1 MFLYS
6 WGRFLPT
13 FALAGCL
20 LLLLGCATTAPMVPV
35 GVPSIPAAQASITGI
50 PLERVAVTDKTQHST
65 VGWSGL
71 KVTLEG
77 IRLSKEDLESAIR
90 ETLKRS
96 NLFGQ
101 GSGPGM
107 VLNAEVLEI
116 FEMGKFAVNDTY
128 QVTMRYR
135 LTAADGKI
143 VFDETLQGQGRMS
156 SEEGVMGWGIH
167 NPRKA
172 IQANLVELVARLPK
186 ALNAYAQGEKEEQ
199 RFLTKIGTE
208 LKREDR
214 YSRVVSS
221 QAVVRVK
228 PDADSRE
235 VLSFP
240 QAELVHVTGSLPSG
254 WVQVSREGKPVG
266 WVHSSLLREE
276 KGSISSAGSP
286 SLGGKELPK
295 IAVWDLWA
303 REVKT
308 TYAQELT
315 SILVS
320 EISKLGKYEV
330 YSQDHVRTLAGW
342 TAERMQLG
350 CTDTK
355 CLTALGQMD
364 VSKLISG
371 SVGKIGDTYSI
382 SLNLFDTQ
390 NAKAVNAVS
399 EFCRSEN
406 ELIRLVQQAISRLLV
421 ASPEK

>member
-1 MFLYS
+1 MDSCGL
-6 WGRFLPT
+6 GRFLLLLP
-13 FALAGCL
+13 LVGCL
-20 LLLLGCATTAPMVPV
+20 LLLSGCATTAPMVPV
-35 GVPSIPAAQASITGI
+35 GVPPIQAIQTHITET
-50 PLERVAVTDKTQHST
+50 PLERVAVIDKTQHST

-77 IRLSKEDLESAIR
+77 IRLSKEDLEAVIR

-101 GSGPGM
+101 GPGTGM

-116 FEMGKFAVNDTY
+116 FEMGKYSINDLY

-135 LTAADGKI
+135 LTAADGK
-143 VFDETLQGQGRMS
+143 VVYDETLQGQGRMNK
-156 SEEGVMGWGIH
+156 EEGSMGWGIH

-172 IQANLVELVARLPK
+172 IQANLVELVARLPN
-186 ALNAYAQGEKEEQ
+186 ALNAYARGEKEEQ
-199 RFLTKIGTE
+199 RLLARVKAE

-214 YSRVVSS
+214 YARVISS
-221 QAVVRVK
+221 QAVVRSM
-228 PDADSRE
+228 PEASSRE
-235 VLSFP
+235 VSSLP

-254 WVQVSREGKPVG
+254 WVQVSREWKPVG
-266 WVHSSLLREE
+266 WVHITVLREDQ
-276 KGSISSAGSP
+276 GTISPGGIP
-286 SLGGKELPK
+286 PLRGKEIPK

-320 EISKLGKYEV
+320 EVSRLGRYEV

-390 NAKAVNAVS
+390 NAKAMNAIS

-406 ELIRLVQQAISRLLV
+406 ELIGVMQQAIKRLL
-421 ASPEK
+421 AGPP

>member
-1 MFLYS
+1 MYS
-6 WGRFLPT
+6 YGLGRFLLL
-13 FALAGCL
+13 FLLVGCL
-20 LLLLGCATTAPMVPV
+20 LLLSGCATTAPMVPV
-35 GVPSIPAAQASITGI
+35 GVPSVQALQAHITET
-50 PLERVAVTDKTQHST
+50 PLERVVVIDKTQHST

-71 KVTLEG
+71 KVTLEE
-77 IRLSKEDLESAIR
+77 IRLSKEDLEAVIR
-90 ETLKRS
+90 ETLKRA
-96 NLFGQ
+96 NLFGP

-116 FEMGKFAVNDTY
+116 FEMGKYSINDVY
-128 QVTMRYR
+128 QVTLRYR
-135 LTAADGKI
+135 LNAADGK
-143 VFDETLQGQGRMS
+143 VVYDETLQGLGRMS
-156 SEEGVMGWGIH
+156 PEEGSMGWGIY

-172 IQANLVELVARLPK
+172 MQANLVELVTRLPN
-186 ALNAYAQGEKEEQ
+186 ALNAYARGEKEEQ
-199 RFLTKIGTE
+199 RYLARIRDE

-214 YSRVVSS
+214 YSRVISS
-221 QAVVRVK
+221 QAVVRSK
-228 PDADSRE
+228 PDANSRE
-235 VLSFP
+235 VSSLP

-266 WVHSSLLREE
+266 WVHSSLLREDQ
-276 KGSISSAGSP
+276 GAISSGRTP
-286 SLGGKELPK
+286 SLSGKEIPK

-308 TYAQELT
+308 AYAQELT

-320 EISKLGKYEV
+320 EISKLGRYEV

-342 TAERMQLG
+342 TAERMQMG

-390 NAKAVNAVS
+390 NAKAMNAIS

-406 ELIRLVQQAISRLLV
+406 ELIGIVQQAIKRLL
-421 ASPEK
+421 AGPP